1 MFFLLM
7 LYNVEEIGVLVLRKD
22 TFVCAI
28 MFILNLN
35 AILLVLSL
43 QLKKEPIVGFFSTK
57 LREILSPRK
66 FCLLPRPC
74 GQ

>member
-1 MFFLLM
+1 M

-43 QLKKEPIVGFFSTK
+43 QLKKEPIVGFFFSTK

-66 FCLLPRPC
+66 FCLLPGPC